1 MRFLR
6 DALIL
11 KPGFIIGTAILLCG
25 FLFVRMTAAA
35 DTATDERRQL
45 ETAAAAK
52 QRYEDRNALAI
63 YEELLA
69 ARPDHPEALWNAAYL
84 HIRLG
89 WLDNEAGSRRGHYE
103 KAHDYAARVFRRY
116 PDSYEAHLVMG
127 AAKAKLAEFLGS
139 GEKVKTAREL
149 EQHARFLLNRRSD
162 NPDVWYLY
170 AWWHFEI
177 SRVSL
182 ADRFLAALLFGG
194 LPNGASAD
202 QAIECLQKAIALKP
216 DYSAYRHDLG
226 VFYER
231 TGNPALA
238 REMYR
243 AAIRTPPKAPEDPVF
258 IEKARKRLAR
268 LDP

>member
-1 MRFLR
+1 
-6 DALIL
+6 
-11 KPGFIIGTAILLCG
+11 
-25 FLFVRMTAAA
+25 
-35 DTATDERRQL
+35 
-45 ETAAAAK
+45 
-52 QRYEDRNALAI
+52 
-63 YEELLA
+63 
-69 ARPDHPEALWNAAYL
+69 
-84 HIRLG
+84 
-89 WLDNEAGSRRGHYE
+89 
-103 KAHDYAARVFRRY
+103 
-116 PDSYEAHLVMG
+116 MG

-243 AAIRTPPKAPEDPVF
+243 AAIRTPPKTPEDPVF